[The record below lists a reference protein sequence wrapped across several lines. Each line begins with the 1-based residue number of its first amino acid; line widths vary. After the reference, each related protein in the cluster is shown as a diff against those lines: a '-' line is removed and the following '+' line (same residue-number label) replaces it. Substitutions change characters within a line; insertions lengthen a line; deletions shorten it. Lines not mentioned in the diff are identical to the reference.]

1 MEHEVIYSTMQNAG
15 VSRELHYRPTLAS
28 VAEDLFVEVFCDAF
42 GPEKTQYLSIQYP
55 FVDIYG
61 NRRFIDFALESE
73 NFRIAIEID
82 GETFHNPGKVSSNK
96 YYDDLLKQ
104 NSLIFNNW
112 KVYRWAYNQLNKQRE
127 KVKDELIT
135 FIGEVPEFKMPEDYL
150 PMQKGMINELK
161 DHQQS
166 AIDNLQ
172 KMREEGESIAL
183 LYHATG
189 TGKTVTAV
197 SDAKRCGERT
207 LFLAHTRELVSQ
219 AKETFDDLWPG
230 RQSGMYVAEQKD
242 KDAYVVCASI
252 QSISQNLEQFRPE
265 DFGYIIID
273 ECHHGTANTYK
284 KLLGYFKPKFTLG
297 LTATPERTDGEDL
310 LELFRNVAHKLDLKT
325 AVEMGELTP
334 VRCIRVKTNV
344 DLSTVRI
351 NGIKYYSQDLE
362 SKLYVP
368 ERNRIIIDTYLRY
381 VKNKKTVVFCASVKH
396 ADEIS
401 RLFKENG
408 IACEA
413 VSGALKNSE
422 RVRIL
427 DEYENGSISVL
438 CACDLLNEGWDSPK
452 TEILFMARPT
462 MSKTLYIQQLGRG
475 MRKCEG
481 KKYLMVFDF
490 IDNANLFNAP
500 YSIHRL
506 LNIKEY
512 NQGQMVLAPQKQM
525 ELDRDLLAK
534 GEKPEIYLD
543 FPIDVA
549 DYELISLFNWQ
560 DEVKDM
566 ISQLEFVRMVDVQS
580 ETIERYLRDSR
591 LKPDLEVPVG
601 DKQSFKYFREDT
613 VKKYASDYGWEL
625 ITAANIKDKFIE
637 MVKTMDM
644 SFSYK
649 PVLLKAML
657 EYADE
662 NGRVRVEDIIDFF
675 IGFYSDRK
683 DKGFFVEKKSSL
695 FCRDKFTR
703 KEAERNIFV
712 NPFKRFE
719 DMRIMKRCREIEF
732 VEFNK
737 HVFKRLTKED
747 IEWIKTHCDRKL
759 EEYYGRYK

>member
-1 MEHEVIYSTMQNAG
+1 MENEIRYST
-15 VSRELHYRPTLAS
+15 SLAS

-42 GPEKTQYLSIQYP
+42 GPEKTQYLSVQYP

-73 NFRIAIEID
+73 SLRIAIEID
-82 GETFHNPGKVSSNK
+82 GETFHNPNKVSSNK

-104 NSLIFNNW
+104 NSLIYSDW
-112 KVYRWAYNQLNKQRE
+112 KVYRWAYNQLKKQRD

-135 FIGEVPEFKMPEDYL
+135 FVGEMPEFRLLEDYL
-150 PMQKGMINELK
+150 PKQKGKIIELK
-161 DHQQS
+161 EHQQS

-172 KMREEGESIAL
+172 KMRESGESIAL

-207 LFLAHTRELVSQ
+207 LFLAHTRELVTQ
-219 AKETFDDLWPG
+219 AKATFEDVWPG
-230 RQSGMYVAEQKD
+230 KQSGMYIAEQKD
-242 KDAYVVCASI
+242 ADAYVVCASI
-252 QSISQNLEQFRPE
+252 QSVAQNLEQFKPD

-325 AVEMGELTP
+325 AVEIGELTP
-334 VRCIRVKTNV
+334 IRCIRVKTNV

-368 ERNRIIIDTYLRY
+368 ERNRIIIETYLHC
-381 VKNKKTVVFCASVKH
+381 VKNRKTVVFCASVKH
-396 ADEIS
+396 AEEIS
-401 RLFKENG
+401 QLFRENG

-413 VSGALKNSE
+413 VSGTLKNSE
-422 RVRIL
+422 RARIL
-427 DEYENGSISVL
+427 DEYENGNINVL
-438 CACDLLNEGWDSPK
+438 CACDLLNEGWDSPE

-490 IDNANLFNAP
+490 IDNANMFNTP

-512 NQGQMVLAPQKQM
+512 RPGQMVLAPQKQM
-525 ELDRDLLAK
+525 ELDSDLLAR

-549 DYELISLFNWQ
+549 DYELIDLFNWQ

-580 ETIERYLRDSR
+580 ETIDRYIREEK
-591 LKPDLEVPVG
+591 LKPDLEVPIG
-601 DKQSFKYFREDT
+601 DKRSFKYFKEDT
-613 VKKYASDYGWEL
+613 VKKYALEFGWEL
-625 ITAANIKDKFIE
+625 ITAVNMKDKFMD

-657 EYADE
+657 EHVDD

-675 IGFYSDRK
+675 ISFYGVRK
-683 DKGFFVEKKSSL
+683 DKGLFVEKKSSI
-695 FCRDKFTR
+695 FCKDGFTR
-703 KEAERNIFV
+703 KDVERNIFA

-719 DMRIMKRCREIEF
+719 DMRFMKRCREIEF

-737 HVFKRLTKED
+737 HVFKKLAKED
-747 IEWIKTHCDRKL
+747 IEWIKMYCEEKL
-759 EEYYGRYK
+759 GAYYGRYI

>member
-1 MEHEVIYSTMQNAG
+1 MEHEVRYST
-15 VSRELHYRPTLAS
+15 SLAS

-73 NFRIAIEID
+73 SFRIAIEID
-82 GETFHNPGKVSSNK
+82 GETFHNPSKVSSNK
-96 YYDDLLKQ
+96 HYDDLLKQ
-104 NSLIFNNW
+104 NSLIFSNW
-112 KVYRWAYNQLNKQRE
+112 KVYRWAYNQLKKQRE

-135 FIGEVPEFKMPEDYL
+135 FVGDVPEFKMLEDYL
-150 PMQKGMINELK
+150 PKQKGKIIELK
-161 DHQQS
+161 GHQQS

-172 KMREEGESIAL
+172 KMRESGESIAL

-219 AKETFDDLWPG
+219 AKATFDDVWSG
-230 RQSGMYVAEQKD
+230 QQSGMYVAEQKD
-242 KDAYVVCASI
+242 GDAYVVCASI
-252 QSISQNLEQFRPE
+252 QSVSQNLEQFRPD

-334 VRCIRVKTNV
+334 IRCIRVKTNV

-368 ERNRIIIDTYLRY
+368 ERNRIVIDTYLKY
-381 VKNKKTVVFCASVKH
+381 VKNRKTVVFCASVKH
-396 ADEIS
+396 AEEIS
-401 RLFKENG
+401 QLFRENG

-422 RVRIL
+422 RARIL
-427 DEYENGSISVL
+427 DEYENGNTSVL

-462 MSKTLYIQQLGRG
+462 MSKTLYIQQMGRG

-481 KKYLMVFDF
+481 KEYLLVFDF
-490 IDNANLFNAP
+490 IDNANMFNTP
-500 YSIHRL
+500 YSVHRL
-506 LNIKEY
+506 LNVQEY
-512 NQGQMVLAPQKQM
+512 RPGQMVLAPHKQM

-549 DYELISLFNWQ
+549 DYELIDLFNWQ

-566 ISQLEFVRMVDVQS
+566 ISQLEFVRTVDVQT
-580 ETIERYLRDSR
+580 ETIEKYIRDGKI
-591 LKPDLEVPVG
+591 KPDLEVPVG
-601 DKQSFKYFREDT
+601 DKRTFKYFKEDT
-613 VKKYASDYGWEL
+613 VKRYASEFGWEL
-625 ITAANIKDKFIE
+625 ITAANMKDKFME

-657 EYADE
+657 EHVDE
-662 NGRVRVEDIIDFF
+662 NGRVRIEDIIEFF
-675 IGFYSDRK
+675 IGFYGDRK
-683 DKGFFVEKKSSL
+683 DKGLFIEKKSSI
-695 FCRDKFTR
+695 FCRDGFAR
-703 KEAERNIFV
+703 KDVERNIFA

-719 DMRIMKRCREIEF
+719 DMRFMKRCREIEF

-737 HVFKRLTKED
+737 HVVKKLTVED
-747 IEWIKTHCDRKL
+747 IEWIKVHCDGKL
-759 EEYYGRYK
+759 GEYYGRNKRL

>member
-1 MEHEVIYSTMQNAG
+1 MEHEVRYST
-15 VSRELHYRPTLAS
+15 SLAS

-73 NFRIAIEID
+73 SFRIAIEID
-82 GETFHNPGKVSSNK
+82 GETFHNPNKVSNNK

-112 KVYRWAYNQLNKQRE
+112 KVYRWAYNQLKKQRE
-127 KVKDELIT
+127 KVKDELLT
-135 FIGEVPEFKMPEDYL
+135 FVGEVPEFKMLEDYL
-150 PMQKGMINELK
+150 PRQKGKIIELK
-161 DHQQS
+161 GHQQS

-172 KMREEGESIAL
+172 KMRESGESIAL

-219 AKETFDDLWPG
+219 AKATFDDVWPG
-230 RQSGMYVAEQKD
+230 QQSGMYVAEQKD
-242 KDAYVVCASI
+242 GDTYVVCASI
-252 QSISQNLEQFRPE
+252 QSVSQNLEQFRPD

-334 VRCIRVKTNV
+334 IRCIRVKTNV

-362 SKLYVP
+362 NKLYVP
-368 ERNRIIIDTYLRY
+368 ERNRIIIDTYLQY
-381 VKNKKTVVFCASVKH
+381 VRNRKTVVFCASVKH
-396 ADEIS
+396 AEEIS
-401 RLFKENG
+401 RLFRENG

-422 RVRIL
+422 RARIL
-427 DEYENGSISVL
+427 DEYENGNINVL

-481 KKYLMVFDF
+481 KEYLLVFDF
-490 IDNANLFNAP
+490 IDNANMFNTP

-506 LNIKEY
+506 LNLKEY
-512 NQGQMVLAPQKQM
+512 RPGQMVLAPQKQM

-549 DYELISLFNWQ
+549 DYELIDLFNWQ

-580 ETIERYLRDSR
+580 ETIERYIREGR

-601 DKQSFKYFREDT
+601 DKRSFKYFKEDT
-613 VKKYASDYGWEL
+613 VKKYASEFGWEL
-625 ITAANIKDKFIE
+625 ITAANMKDKFME

-657 EYADE
+657 EHVDE
-662 NGRVRVEDIIDFF
+662 NGRVRIEDIIDFF
-675 IGFYSDRK
+675 ISFYGDRK
-683 DKGFFVEKKSSL
+683 DKGLFIEKKSSI
-695 FCRDKFTR
+695 FCRDGFTR
-703 KEAERNIFV
+703 KDVERNIFA

-719 DMRIMKRCREIEF
+719 DMRFMKRCREIEF

-737 HVFKRLTKED
+737 HVFKKLTKED
-747 IEWIKTHCDRKL
+747 IEWIKVHCDGKLAEYYERKL
-759 EEYYGRYK
+759 